1 MKTFPL
7 PEPCGLRPIRPLGL
21 LETGGWRIKTYGIAH
36 GRALPR
42 PELVAAAHALA
53 ATAFPVPAEGPG
65 RYGVG
70 YLGIHDGRGAA
81 WVFADWW
88 EGENELRHRVF
99 IAPTGQPTALEE
111 HTHTSLTAC
120 VWDLRVM
127 CFERGAWLAHCLR
140 NPAGRPELDAYLAD
154 TLSEDA

>member
-7 PEPCGLRPIRPLGL
+7 PEPGGLRPIRPWACWKPAAGA
-21 LETGGWRIKTYGIAH
+21 IKTYGIAH

-42 PELVAAAHALA
+42 PEMTTAAHALA
-53 ATAFPVPAEGPG
+53 AAAISPLRPVAPG

-88 EGENELRHRVF
+88 ENENELRHRVF
-99 IAPTGQPTALEE
+99 IAP
-111 HTHTSLTAC
+111 
-120 VWDLRVM
+120 
-127 CFERGAWLAHCLR
+127 
-140 NPAGRPELDAYLAD
+140 AGRPTAWRSRPTPA
-154 TLSEDA
+154 